1 MKHLIRWLGLGI
13 ALLALSACASS
24 NAGNAARAI
33 EAYIK
38 ALVAKNPDAV
48 VAAACA
54 SYEEQAKLEADSFA
68 AVEPSLDGLAC
79 TETGSQGDSKLVTCK
94 GSIKVTYNN
103 EQQSIPLNA
112 RTYVAKQD
120 NGEWRMCGYQ

>member
-24 NAGNAARAI
+24 NAGNAAGAI